1 MKKIII
7 LGAGASGLMAGY
19 ILSKQ
24 GFNIEIIEAQDR
36 IGGRIKSKN
45 TNSFPYFLEL
55 GAEFVHG
62 NLPTTL
68 QLLDEAK
75 IPYYK
80 TEGEIWNYEEGV
92 FNQDDNFSEYFEAFH
107 EKLSQL
113 TEDCSVYEFLENNF
127 KGEKYSQLRK
137 SILNFVQGYDGA
149 DPNEMSVFSLR
160 EENPDNEE
168 EDEYTIEGGYSSLM
182 EYLYLKCRE
191 NGVNFH
197 FSEIITHTNW
207 KKNKVFL
214 TSKSN
219 KEYKA
224 EKVIFTLPIA
234 LLQQESIEF
243 KPQIPEYIS
252 AANEIG
258 SGHAIKF
265 IFQFNSE
272 FFKTSKMSKLE
283 DLHLLLSNEEIPT
296 WWMHKTKPA
305 LLTGWLGGPKAF
317 ELRNSSN
324 EELLNRSLKTLHHF
338 FDLPENILF
347 ENLENWEISVPT
359 ADPFAKCAYS
369 YDKINSEEAR
379 AVLNT
384 PIEQTLYFAGEALYT
399 GDATGT
405 VEAALITGENTAKKI
420 IQLK

>member
-1 MKKIII
+1 MEKIII
-7 LGAGASGLMAGY
+7 VGAGASGLMAGY
-19 ILSKQ
+19 ELSKH
-24 GFNIEIIEAQDR
+24 GFNIEIIEAQER
-36 IGGRIKSKN
+36 IGGRIKSKSI
-45 TNSFPYFLEL
+45 NSFPYFLEL

-62 NLPTTL
+62 NLLTTL
-68 QLLDEAK
+68 RLLDEAK

-80 TEGEIWNYEEGV
+80 TEGEIWNYENSD

-107 EKLSQL
+107 EKLNQL
-113 TEDCSVYEFLENNF
+113 QEDCSVYEFLEKEF
-127 KGEKYSQLRK
+127 KDEKHSQLRK
-137 SILNFVQGYDGA
+137 NILNFVQGYDGA
-149 DPNEMSVFSLR
+149 DPNKMSVFSLR
-160 EENPDNEE
+160 EENPDSE

-182 EYLYLKCRE
+182 DYLYLKCRE

-197 FSEIITHTNW
+197 FSEIITHANW
-207 KKNKVFL
+207 KKNEVFL
-214 TSKSN
+214 KSKSN

-224 EKVIFTLPIA
+224 EKAIFTLPIA
-234 LLQQESIEF
+234 LLQKESIHF
-243 KPQIPEYIS
+243 KPEIPEYIS

-272 FFKTSKMSKLE
+272 FFKTTKISKLK

-296 WWMHKTKPA
+296 WWMHNTKPA

-317 ELRNSSN
+317 ELRNSSK
-324 EELLNRSLKTLHHF
+324 EELFNMSLKTLPLF
-338 FDLPENILF
+338 FDLPENIIS
-347 ENLENWEISVPT
+347 ENLENWEISVPS

-369 YDKINSEEAR
+369 YNKINSEEAR
-379 AVLNT
+379 KVLNT
-384 PIEQTLYFAGEALYT
+384 PIEQTLYFAGEALYI

-405 VEAALITGENTAKKI
+405 VEAALAAGENTAKKI